1 MKLGLVAPWAQQV
14 TPRAHCSLARSKKE
28 RRGTAQFLLLENQ
41 PPAGKPTSCLAAAA
55 ISVQPQHGL
64 SRSEPGNASPVPI
77 STRKLGWS
85 VSQPPFLTPK
95 SLGHARQPE
104 LFGTAGVTSLVNPAL
119 PFCRFPRREPG
130 QPPAC
135 Q

>member
-1 MKLGLVAPWAQQV
+1 M
-14 TPRAHCSLARSKKE
+14 
-28 RRGTAQFLLLENQ
+28 GTAGDTQGTLLAGSEQEGVQRNSKI

-55 ISVQPQHGL
+55 ITAQPQHGL

-104 LFGTAGVTSLVNPAL
+104 LFGTAGGTSLGNPAL
-119 PFCRFPRREPG
+119 PFRRFPRQEPG